1 MPSAYS
7 NWFGAVATLLV
18 LAACDRSDTKK
29 QEPFSDTLSP
39 ALFAARTDSFGEI
52 DRCLDKG
59 DVPCACALAKL
70 FLRDT
75 ATSPS
80 IAALHG
86 QCLLRQGGDAR
97 EALRWLELARN
108 GGIADTLLAP
118 SLRSAR
124 KMLTEAESLG
134 ELRSLHFD
142 LQVED
147 KAFRYSAK
155 LLSEMEN
162 AYDSLCLL
170 WKFYPEGRVAAV
182 LYSSQIYRGGDSL
195 PDWTGAL
202 FDGKVRIPANV
213 FDDWPQHR
221 PVIRHEVAH
230 AFHRFLSR
238 DRPIPTWLEEGL
250 AQDFDGTVL
259 DTAWLAQQALPDSA
273 ALESDFL
280 ATRDAQGALL
290 LYRTS
295 LWKTRQLLSRVG
307 RDSVRN
313 LMQEGMH

>member
-1 MPSAYS
+1 MPSAS
-7 NWFGAVATLLV
+7 WNWFGAVATLLV
-18 LAACDRSDTKK
+18 LFACDRRDTKK
-29 QEPFSDTLSP
+29 QEPFSDTLST
-39 ALFAARTDSFGEI
+39 ALFAEQTDSFGEI
-52 DRCLDKG
+52 DSCLDKG

-70 FLRDT
+70 LLRDS

-80 IAALHG
+80 VAALHG
-86 QCLLRQGGDAR
+86 QCLLRQGASAR
-97 EALRWLELARN
+97 EALHWLERARS
-108 GGIADTLLAP
+108 GGIADSLLAP
-118 SLRSAR
+118 SLRSAQ
-124 KMLTEAESLG
+124 KMIAESESLG
-134 ELRSLHFD
+134 EMRSLHFD

-147 KAFRYSAK
+147 RAFRYSGK
-155 LLSEMEN
+155 LLSEMES

-230 AFHRFLSR
+230 AFHRFLAR
-238 DRPIPTWLEEGL
+238 DHRLPTWLEEGL
-250 AQDFDGTVL
+250 AQDFDGTML
-259 DTAWLAQQALPDSA
+259 DTVWLAQQALPDSL

-280 ATRDAQGALL
+280 ATRDAQAALL
-290 LYRTS
+290 LYRAS
-295 LWKTRQLLSRVG
+295 LWKTRQLLSKIG
-307 RDSVRN
+307 RDSLRN
-313 LMQEGMH
+313 LMMEGMH